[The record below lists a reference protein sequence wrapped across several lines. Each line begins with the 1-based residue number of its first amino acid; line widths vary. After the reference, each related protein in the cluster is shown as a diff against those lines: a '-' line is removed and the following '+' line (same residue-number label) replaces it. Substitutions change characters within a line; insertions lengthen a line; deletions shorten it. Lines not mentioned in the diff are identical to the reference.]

1 LLRIDAKR
9 ARLAHAVAER
19 WACFRLFDIL
29 TDEKAKSRAR
39 MQKPYLKL
47 CLSGIASCTLY
58 LLLYLHEAE
67 VMRVFTRTDG
77 LYPLLSVIA
86 ALIFSFIHGAF
97 GGYFWVVLGITGR
110 RNKG

>member
-1 LLRIDAKR
+1 M
-9 ARLAHAVAER
+9 
-19 WACFRLFDIL
+19 
-29 TDEKAKSRAR
+29 SRAR

-58 LLLYLHEAE
+58 VLLYLHEAE
-67 VMRVFTRTDG
+67 VMKVFTRTDG

-86 ALIFSFIHGAF
+86 ALVFSFIHGAF
-97 GGYFWVVLGITGR
+97 AGYFWDVLGITGR